1 MPANNLQE
9 FVKELRRGGELVDVR
24 EPVSAKLEITE
35 ISDRVM
41 KRTGP
46 ALLFHDVQGS
56 DYPLLINAFGSK
68 KRMANALGVS
78 DLNDIGGRIEEL
90 LELTKGPGKGLMA
103 KLQLLPR
110 LREISKFPPRTT
122 KGAPCQ
128 EIVYRDDDIDLER
141 LPVQTCWPEDGGPF
155 VTLTMVHT
163 EDPQTGERNAG
174 MYRVQRF
181 DKRTVGLHWQ
191 RHKTGAAHFE
201 RAKKL
206 GQKLPVAITL
216 GGDPATIY
224 SASAPLPPGIS
235 EFVFAGFL
243 RKEPVK
249 LVKCLTNDLEVP
261 AEAEIVI
268 EGYTDPEEP
277 LSLEGPFG
285 DHTGFYSLA
294 DYYPAMHVTAV
305 TMRKNAIYPSTIV
318 GRPPMEDAWLGYA
331 TERIF
336 LPLTRLTLPEVLN
349 YHMPPEGIFHNLVF
363 VSIDKQYPGHAFKV
377 GAGMLGL
384 GLMSLAKMIVILD
397 SDVNVEDTSEAWWV
411 TLNNIDPERDIRML
425 PGPIDVLDHSSRAF
439 SYGTKM
445 IVDATKKW
453 PEEGFTR
460 EWPEK
465 IVMSEDIKKLVDEKW
480 ERYGIPLD

>member
-1 MPANNLQE
+1 MAADNLQE
-9 FVKELRRGGELVDVR
+9 FVSALRKENELVDVR
-24 EPVSAKLEITE
+24 EPVSAKFEITE
-35 ISDRVM
+35 IADRVM
-41 KRTGP
+41 KRNGP
-46 ALLFHDVQGS
+46 ALLFHNVQGG

-68 KRMANALGVS
+68 KRMAQALGVE
-78 DLNDIGGRIEEL
+78 DLNEIGGRIEEL

-122 KGAPCQ
+122 KGAACQ
-128 EIVYRDDDIDLER
+128 EITYHDDEIDLER

-155 VTLTMVHT
+155 ITLTMVHT
-163 EDPQTGERNAG
+163 RDPETGERNAG

-181 DKRTVGLHWQ
+181 DKKTVGLHWQ

-201 RAKKL
+201 KAKKM
-206 GQKLPVAITL
+206 GQKLPVAVTL

-243 RKEPVK
+243 RKEPVR
-249 LVKCLTNDLEVP
+249 LAKCLTNDLEVP

-268 EGYTDPEEP
+268 EGYADPAEP
-277 LSLEGPFG
+277 LTLEGPFG

-305 TMRKNAIYPSTIV
+305 TMRRNAIYPSTIV

-336 LPLTRLTLPEVLN
+336 LPLTRLMLPEVVN

-363 VSIDKQYPGHAFKV
+363 VSIDKQYPGHAMKV

-384 GLMSLAKMIVILD
+384 GLMSLAKMIVVVD
-397 SDVNVEDTSEAWWV
+397 SDVNVEDVSEAWWV

-439 SYGTKM
+439 SYGSKM

-465 IVMSEDIKKLVDEKW
+465 IVMSEDIKRLVDEKW

>member
-1 MPANNLQE
+1 
-9 FVKELRRGGELVDVR
+9 VR
-24 EPVSAKLEITE
+24 
-35 ISDRVM
+35 
-41 KRTGP
+41 
-46 ALLFHDVQGS
+46 
-56 DYPLLINAFGSK
+56 
-68 KRMANALGVS
+68 
-78 DLNDIGGRIEEL
+78 
-90 LELTKGPGKGLMA
+90 
-103 KLQLLPR
+103 
-110 LREISKFPPRTT
+110 
-122 KGAPCQ
+122 
-128 EIVYRDDDIDLER
+128 
-141 LPVQTCWPEDGGPF
+141 
-155 VTLTMVHT
+155 
-163 EDPQTGERNAG
+163 
-174 MYRVQRF
+174 
-181 DKRTVGLHWQ
+181 
-191 RHKTGAAHFE
+191 
-201 RAKKL
+201 
-206 GQKLPVAITL
+206 
-216 GGDPATIY
+216 
-224 SASAPLPPGIS
+224 
-235 EFVFAGFL
+235 
-243 RKEPVK
+243 

-465 IVMSEDIKKLVDEKW
+465 IVMSEDIKRLVDEKW

>member
-1 MPANNLQE
+1 MKTKSVRRNASGSRLGRWHVPADNLQE

-24 EPVSAKLEITE
+24 EPVSAKFEITE
-35 ISDRVM
+35 IADRVM

-46 ALLFHDVQGS
+46 ALLFHNVQGS

-68 KRMANALGVS
+68 RRMANALGVS
-78 DLNDIGGRIEEL
+78 DLNDVGGRIEEL
-90 LELTKGPGKGLMA
+90 LELTKGPGKGFMA

-110 LREISKFPPRTT
+110 LREISRFPPRAVNR
-122 KGAPCQ
+122 APCR
-128 EIVYRDDDIDLER
+128 EVVYRDDEIDLER

-163 EDPQTGERNAG
+163 QDPETGERNAG

-201 RAKKL
+201 KAKKL
-206 GQKLPVAITL
+206 GQRLPVAITL

-249 LVKCLTNDLEVP
+249 LIKCLTNDLEVP

-268 EGYTDPEEP
+268 E
-277 LSLEGPFG
+277 
-285 DHTGFYSLA
+285 
-294 DYYPAMHVTAV
+294 
-305 TMRKNAIYPSTIV
+305 

-336 LPLTRLTLPEVLN
+336 LPLTRLMLPEVVN

-363 VSIDKQYPGHAFKV
+363 VSIDKQYPGHAMKV

-439 SYGTKM
+439 SYGSKM

-480 ERYGIPLD
+480 ERYGILLD

>member
-1 MPANNLQE
+1 MAANNLQE
-9 FVKELRRGGELVDVR
+9 FVKELRDAGELVDVR
-24 EPVSAKLEITE
+24 EPVSAKFEITE

-41 KRTGP
+41 KKGGP
-46 ALLFHDVQGS
+46 ALMFHNVKDS
-56 DYPLLINAFGSK
+56 EHPLLINTFGTRE
-68 KRMANALGVS
+68 RMAMALGVK
-78 DLNDIGGRIEEL
+78 DLNDIGDRIADL

-110 LREISKFPPRTT
+110 LVEVSKFPPRTVRS
-122 KGAPCQ
+122 APCQ
-128 EIVYRDDDIDLER
+128 EVVYRGDEVDLTK

-155 VTLTMVHT
+155 ITLTMVHT
-163 EDPQTGERNAG
+163 RDPENGEKNAG

-181 DKRTVGLHWQ
+181 DKKTVGLHWQ

-201 RAKKL
+201 KAKQM
-206 GQKLPVAITL
+206 GQKLPVAVTL

-249 LVKCLTNDLEVP
+249 LVKCVTHDLEVP
-261 AEAEIVI
+261 AESEIVI
-268 EGYTDPEEP
+268 EGFADPEEP
-277 LSLEGPFG
+277 LTLEGPFG

-294 DYYPAMHVTAV
+294 DYYPAMEVTAV

-318 GRPPMEDAWLGYA
+318 GRPPVEDVGLGYA

-336 LPLTRLTLPEVLN
+336 LPLARLTMPEIVN
-349 YHMPPEGIFHNLVF
+349 YHLPPEGIFHNLVF
-363 VSIDKQYPGHAFKV
+363 VSIDKQYPGHAWKV
-377 GAGMLGL
+377 GAGMLGM
-384 GLMSLAKMIVILD
+384 GLMSLSKVIVVLD
-397 SDVNVEDTSEAWWV
+397 KDVNVEDTSEAWWV

-439 SYGTKM
+439 SYGSKM
-445 IVDATKKW
+445 IIDATNKW
-453 PEEGFTR
+453 KEEGFDR

-465 IVMSEDIKKLVDEKW
+465 IVMSDDIKQLVDEKW
-480 ERYGIPLD
+480 SRYGIPLD

>member
-1 MPANNLQE
+1 VAANNLQE
-9 FVKELRRGGELVDVR
+9 FVKELRKAGELVDVR
-24 EPVSAKLEITE
+24 EPVSAKFEITE
-35 ISDRVM
+35 IADRVM
-41 KRTGP
+41 KKGGP
-46 ALLFHDVQGS
+46 ALLFHDVKGS
-56 DYPLLINAFGSK
+56 EHPLLINTFGTRE
-68 KRMANALGVS
+68 RMAMALGVE
-78 DLNDIGGRIEEL
+78 DLNEIGDRIADL

-110 LREISKFPPRTT
+110 LVEVSKFPPRTVRS
-122 KGAPCQ
+122 APCQ
-128 EIVYRDDDIDLER
+128 EVVYRGDEVDLTK

-155 VTLTMVHT
+155 ITLTMVHT
-163 EDPQTGERNAG
+163 RDPENGERNAG

-181 DKRTVGLHWQ
+181 DRKTVGLHWQ

-201 RAKKL
+201 KAKKM
-206 GQKLPVAITL
+206 GQMLPVAVTL

-243 RKEPVK
+243 RKDPVK
-249 LVKCLTNDLEVP
+249 LVTHDLEVP

-268 EGYTDPEEP
+268 EGFADPEEP
-277 LSLEGPFG
+277 LTLEGPFG

-294 DYYPAMHVTAV
+294 DYYPAMEVTAV

-318 GRPPMEDAWLGYA
+318 GRPPVEDVGLGYA

-336 LPLTRLTLPEVLN
+336 LPLARLTMPEIVN
-349 YHMPPEGIFHNLVF
+349 YHLPPEGIFHNLVF
-363 VSIDKQYPGHAFKV
+363 VSIDKQYPGHAMKV

>member
-1 MPANNLQE
+1 MPADNLQA
-9 FVKELRRGGELVDVR
+9 FVNTLRKEKELVDVH
-24 EPVSAKLEITE
+24 EPVSAKFEITE
-35 ISDRVM
+35 IADRVM
-41 KRTGP
+41 KGTGP
-46 ALLFHDVQGS
+46 ALLFHNVQGS
-56 DYPLLINAFGSK
+56 DHPLLINAFGSK

-78 DLNDIGGRIEEL
+78 DLNEIGGRIEDL

-122 KGAPCQ
+122 AKAPCQ
-128 EIVYRDDDIDLER
+128 EIVHRDDEVDLER

-163 EDPQTGERNAG
+163 QDPETGERNAG

-181 DKRTVGLHWQ
+181 DKKSAGLHWQ

-201 RAKKL
+201 KAKKL
-206 GQKLPVAITL
+206 GQKLPVAVTL

-268 EGYTDPEEP
+268 EGYADPEEP
-277 LSLEGPFG
+277 LTLEGPFG

-305 TMRKNAIYPSTIV
+305 TMRRNAIYPSTIV
-318 GRPPMEDAWLGYA
+318 GRPPMEDTWLGYA

-336 LPLTRLTLPEVLN
+336 LPLTRLMLPEVVN

-363 VSIDKQYPGHAFKV
+363 VSIDKQYPGHAMKV

-439 SYGTKM
+439 SYGSKM